1 VVGPP
6 VLFWESLMAK
16 KKKIL
21 VLNGPNLNLL
31 GKRQPDIY
39 GRLTLEQINRKIRAL
54 AKELG
59 VDVDIRQSNH
69 EGELVTWIQQ
79 APGQFGAIVINPAAY
94 THSSVAMRDAITS
107 VGLPTIE
114 IHLSNIHRR
123 EPFRHHSYIAE
134 AAVGQIAGF
143 GADSYLLGLRAAVA
157 RL

>member
-1 VVGPP
+1 
-6 VLFWESLMAK
+6 MAK

>member
-1 VVGPP
+1 
-6 VLFWESLMAK
+6 MAK

-94 THSSVAMRDAITS
+94 SHSSVAMRDAITS

>member
-1 VVGPP
+1 
-6 VLFWESLMAK
+6 MAK

-39 GRLTLEQINRKIRAL
+39 GRLTLAQINQRIRSL
-54 AKELG
+54 AKELE
-59 VDVDIRQSNH
+59 VEVEIRQSNH

-79 APGQFGAIVINPAAY
+79 APGHFGAIVINPAAY
-94 THSSVAMRDAITS
+94 THSSIAMRDAIS
-107 VGLPTIE
+107 AVGLPTIE
-114 IHLSNIHRR
+114 IHLSNIHKR
-123 EPFRHHSYIAE
+123 EPFRRHSYVAE

-143 GADSYLLGLRAAVA
+143 GVDSYLLGLRAAAA

>member
-1 VVGPP
+1 
-6 VLFWESLMAK
+6 MAK

-39 GRLTLEQINRKIRAL
+39 GRLTLEQINQKVRAL
-54 AKELG
+54 AQELG

-79 APGQFGAIVINPAAY
+79 ALGQFGAIVINPGAY
-94 THSSVAMRDAITS
+94 THSSVAMRDAITA

-114 IHLSNIHRR
+114 IHLSNIHKR

-134 AAVGQIAGF
+134 VAVGQITGF
-143 GADSYLLGLRAAVA
+143 GAESYLLGLRAAVA

>member
-1 VVGPP
+1 
-6 VLFWESLMAK
+6 
-16 KKKIL
+16 
-21 VLNGPNLNLL
+21 L

-39 GRLTLEQINRKIRAL
+39 GRLTLAQINQKIRAL

-94 THSSVAMRDAITS
+94 THSSVAMRDAIS
-107 VGLPTIE
+107 AVGIPTIE
-114 IHLSNIHRR
+114 IHLSNIHKR
-123 EPFRHHSYIAE
+123 EPFRRHSYIAE

-143 GADSYLLGLRAAVA
+143 GANSYLLGLRAAVA

>member
-1 VVGPP
+1 
-6 VLFWESLMAK
+6 MAK
-16 KKKIL
+16 TKKIL

-59 VDVDIRQSNH
+59 VDVVIRQSNH

-114 IHLSNIHRR
+114 IHLSNIHKR
-123 EPFRHHSYIAE
+123 EPFRHHSFISE

-143 GADSYLLGLRAAVA
+143 GVDSYLLGLRAAVA